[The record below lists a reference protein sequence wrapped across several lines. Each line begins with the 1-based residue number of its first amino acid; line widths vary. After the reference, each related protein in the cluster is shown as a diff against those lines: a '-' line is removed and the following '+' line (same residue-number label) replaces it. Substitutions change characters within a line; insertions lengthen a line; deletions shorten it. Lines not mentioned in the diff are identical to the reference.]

1 MGAWSSALL
10 GGTTAECVLSP
21 LVCPAHPEVWYSFLL
36 LSILDA
42 HQAFICIGLSAPQHS
57 RDIHCSTVS
66 TGTTNLLVLNVDVS
80 LVKGPWGGATRQKT
94 VCLRDLAL
102 KRQWQAN
109 ETAQWVKALVT
120 KDLNLV
126 PETHVVE
133 RTNSLKLSSSLSMHT
148 TADGHFTK

>member
-10 GGTTAECVLSP
+10 GGITAECVLLP

-36 LSILDA
+36 LSKLDA
-42 HQAFICIGLSAPQHS
+42 HQAFICIELSATQHS

-102 KRQWQAN
+102 KRQWQVN

-126 PETHVVE
+126 PETHMVE